1 MISATEEGTPFMDR
15 SHSRARSGLH
25 HFAVASGI
33 ALLSGLAA
41 ACGSD
46 SNDLDPTP
54 PRGHGH
60 IEIGS
65 SSPESG
71 ALAMELPFTTV
82 EVTESAEVG
91 DLTLWADSNPGVA
104 TIEEEE
110 HGLYPLPEGVPVSL
124 EITALDEGVRFK
136 FGDTTIDEVG
146 ESVLIGPA
154 PFHTSGEWQVVLP
167 QGVHDG
173 EYALSFRFTTTTPP
187 YAPSEESTLLLIPTE
202 GGHGDDDHG

>member
-1 MISATEEGTPFMDR
+1 MTFPTEEEPFMDR
-15 SHSRARSGLH
+15 SNRRARAGLPRL
-25 HFAVASGI
+25 ARATGL

-46 SNDLDPTP
+46 SNDLPP

-65 SSPESG
+65 TTAGGGSLD
-71 ALAMELPFTTV
+71 AELPFTTV
-82 EVTESAEVG
+82 EVTESAAVG
-91 DLTLWADSNPGVA
+91 DLVLWADSNPGVA
-104 TIEEEE
+104 TLEEDEPDE
-110 HGLYPLPEGVPVSL
+110 GLYALPEGVPVSL

-167 QGVHDG
+167 EGVHSG
-173 EYALSFRFTTTTPP
+173 EYELSFRFTTTTPP

-202 GGHGDDDHG
+202 GGHGDDGHG